1 MTGPPDVT
9 LRRATLA
16 VCVLRDLDLHPVD
29 AGIVL
34 EGSTEVLVS
43 WQLVAEV
50 LDGLDR
56 ESPRARGLLGD
67 WFAARRFLADH
78 SPTSLAGAV
87 RPVGFPVGHPRHPG
101 LGWVRTRV
109 LGDAL
114 DLGVGLLGLD
124 PAHPERVVPLPG
136 EVAEHA
142 GLDARQ
148 WWSGAREYL
157 QEMGAMA
164 ELRWRRRPEQ
174 AIRPMGDCDVVTLLG
189 SRVLRTAVAGQ
200 HQGMAPMA
208 VPMRTRGWLD
218 LSRIDPAF
226 AVAAAAATPAAQR
239 GFPRPLLVTS
249 DEVVLV
255 ADGGVPARLTLLD
268 TAPIVPS
275 PRPAGH
281 AGSIGA

>member
-1 MTGPPDVT
+1 MSGAADVR

-34 EGSTEVLVS
+34 EGGTDVLVP
-43 WQLVAEV
+43 WQLVAQV
-50 LDGLDR
+50 LEGVDP
-56 ESPRARGLLGD
+56 ESSRARRVLGD
-67 WFAARRFLADH
+67 WFAARRYLADH
-78 SPTSLAGAV
+78 SLTELAAVV
-87 RPVGFPVGHPRHPG
+87 RPLGFPVEHPHHPG

-124 PAHPERVVPLPG
+124 PVHPERVVPLPA

-142 GLDARQ
+142 GLDAHG
-148 WWSGAREYL
+148 WWSGARDYL
-157 QEMGAMA
+157 QEMGTIA

-189 SRVLRTAVAGQ
+189 SRVLRTAVAAH
-200 HQGMAPMA
+200 HQGMASVA

-226 AVAAAAATPAAQR
+226 AVAAAAATPDAAL

-255 ADGGVPARLTLLD
+255 VSGGAPARLTLLD
-268 TAPIVPS
+268 RAPRVPS
-275 PRPAGH
+275 PRPGGH
-281 AGSIGA
+281 AGSLGP